1 MKSSPETG
9 LQQLEPYAVSIATR
23 KRQRFAIP
31 AEHDD
36 TLFLIRS
43 GVFLARTSL
52 PDGRHQI
59 LSIFYP
65 GDCIRSAAMPPLDGT
80 EITAATDT
88 GEIWRLRWP
97 AVEGL
102 LQDDQEL
109 AREISHRLAK
119 QTARLAL
126 HNTIIAGLSGD
137 ERVAALMTELALRV
151 GKDTPAGIVFEMPL
165 SRTDIA
171 EHLALNADT
180 VSRIV
185 SRMRSNGLFA
195 IAGRNRLVCRSL
207 EVLARESPISTA
219 IRRMHETASHRRAAT
234 SPACVTQMKTPGP
247 L

>member
-23 KRQRFAIP
+23 KRQRLAIS

-36 TLFLIRS
+36 TLFLIRT

-97 AVEGL
+97 TVKGM
-102 LQDDQEL
+102 LQDDPDL
-109 AREISHRLAK
+109 TREISDRLAK
-119 QTARLAL
+119 QMARLAL
-126 HNTIIAGLSGD
+126 HSTIIAGLTGD
-137 ERVAALMTELALRV
+137 ERVAALMTELVLRI
-151 GKDTPAGIVFEMPL
+151 GKDTPAGIVFDMPL

-185 SRMRSNGLFA
+185 SRMRANGLFA

-207 EVLARESPISTA
+207 EALARESPISNA
-219 IRRMHETASHRRAAT
+219 IRRMHEATASHH
-234 SPACVTQMKTPGP
+234 PALVI
-247 L
+247 